1 MSFLQK
7 DDDKL
12 FRKDFCS
19 HNQNTERS
27 KKRTLEVF
35 TLPQSEKLF
44 RVALLSNQNNPCSK
58 RIFYSGKKKVVEAM
72 TKSRRTLESST
83 TTTATAEEVAAHFKN
98 HHVNTVAISME
109 TFSNKLLKTISMN
122 RFIQ

>member
-1 MSFLQK
+1 MSFVRK
-7 DDDKL
+7 NDDQL

-35 TLPQSEKLF
+35 TLPQSEKPF
-44 RVALLSNQNNPCSK
+44 RTTLLSNQNNPCSK
-58 RIFYSGKKKVVEAM
+58 RIFYSGKKRVAEAM
-72 TKSRRTLESST
+72 AKSRRTLESST

-98 HHVNTVAISME
+98 HHVNTVAI
-109 TFSNKLLKTISMN
+109 
-122 RFIQ
+122 